1 METLVGNFQKRCG
14 AWGEAQAAAWLEGK
28 GFQVMYRNWRHA
40 HEEIDLI
47 AQDGEVVVFVEV
59 RVRRNR
65 ALVPGFESLTK
76 RKRVAL
82 KRAALAFLEQ
92 YPQVQFYRWD
102 VVEYRIA
109 DARYR
114 PYDAMHY
121 ENVSIMNEESI

>member
-1 METLVGNFQKRCG
+1 MTVLERNFQKRCG
-14 AWGEAQAAAWLEGK
+14 AWGEAQAAMLLERK
-28 GFQVMYRNWRHA
+28 GFQVMHHNWRHA

-65 ALVPGFESLTK
+65 ALVPGFASLTK
-76 RKRVAL
+76 KKCATL

-109 DARYR
+109 DAQYR
-114 PYDAMHY
+114 RYDAMHY
-121 ENVSIMNEESI
+121 ENALTME

>member
-1 METLVGNFQKRCG
+1 MRTLKENFQKRCG
-14 AWGEAQAAAWLEGK
+14 AWGEAKAAALLEGK
-28 GFQVMYRNWRHA
+28 GFRIIHRNWRHA

-47 AQDGEVVVFVEV
+47 AQDGEVIVFVEV

-109 DARYR
+109 DAQCLQHE
-114 PYDAMHY
+114 AMHY
-121 ENVSIMNEESI
+121 ENALTME

>member
-1 METLVGNFQKRCG
+1 MEQMSCLAKGFQKKCG
-14 AWGEAQAAAWLEGK
+14 AWGEAQAAVLLEGK
-28 GFQVMYRNWRHA
+28 GFQVMHRNWRHA

-47 AQDGEVVVFVEV
+47 AQDREMVVFVEV

-76 RKRVAL
+76 RKRGAL

-92 YPQVQFYRWD
+92 YPEVQFYRWD

-109 DARYR
+109 DAQYR
-114 PYDAMHY
+114 HYDAMHY
-121 ENVSIMNEESI
+121 ENALTME